1 MIPVPRTD
9 RRTTCPPPPQIS
21 APPAPPS
28 CPAAAVYLLDIVA
41 EPLEGLLA
49 LGLLGPVL
57 EDEGKAKTVRGGQQV
72 RGTGGV

>member
-1 MIPVPRTD
+1 
-9 RRTTCPPPPQIS
+9 
-21 APPAPPS
+21 
-28 CPAAAVYLLDIVA
+28 VYLLDIVA

-72 RGTGGV
+72 GGWLTGWGSRGFGRLLMYGLACMHGGVLM